1 MKWLDKWLARTVRN
15 GLRLEKDIEESRAI
29 QSLGQV
35 KMQAHN
41 LINVS
46 SDVYS
51 KGGVDSPA
59 DLNFRMYKAYNGWV
73 MEVRHM
79 DKRTERQNMTMH
91 IITDNEDLGDSI
103 AKIITLESL
112 KAS

>member
-1 MKWLDKWLARTVRN
+1 
-15 GLRLEKDIEESRAI
+15 
-29 QSLGQV
+29 
-35 KMQAHN
+35 
-41 LINVS
+41 
-46 SDVYS
+46 
-51 KGGVDSPA
+51 
-59 DLNFRMYKAYNGWV
+59 